1 MGAPIYGN
9 IKNGHFERDV
19 ETINPLDVPLSNF
32 QRKGEKE
39 MNFDGFTA
47 YTTGELDALCDAK
60 MDEWLKTRRVGVAE
74 YDADLNLIELDVYQG
89 HNGYQ
94 IDLDRCKTQKELLDW
109 IFHLS
114 GKTWCKGSVMIDFI
128 HCLEWA
134 IREKEDQSLWEY
146 FKLNK

>member
-1 MGAPIYGN
+1 
-9 IKNGHFERDV
+9 
-19 ETINPLDVPLSNF
+19 
-32 QRKGEKE
+32 

-47 YTTGELDALCDAK
+47 HKLSDLDALVDAR
-60 MDEWLKTRRVGVAE
+60 MDKWLETRRTGVAR
-74 YDADLNLIELDVYQG
+74 YDPDLNVIELDVYQG
-89 HNGYQ
+89 QNGYQ
-94 IDLDRCKTQKELLDW
+94 IDLDRCRTQKDLLDW

-114 GKTWCKGSVMIDFI
+114 GKTWCKGSVLTDFI